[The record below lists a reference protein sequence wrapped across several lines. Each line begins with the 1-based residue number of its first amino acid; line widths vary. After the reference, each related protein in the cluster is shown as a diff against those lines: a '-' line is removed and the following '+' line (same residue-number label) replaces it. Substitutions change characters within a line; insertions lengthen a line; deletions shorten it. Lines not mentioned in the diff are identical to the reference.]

1 MYNKRTL
8 TIADMIDIQDDLN
21 ALVDQDWEKNLSFNM
36 YKVAMIDEF
45 AELLGSGRNWKWWKH
60 GHDVDV
66 WNEKIEVIDI
76 VHFYLSMMQIN
87 TYSGSAD
94 CILGCKNEPRA
105 IMFDS
110 VNDGFDHNVFVRI
123 FEQMLDNNP
132 RVQYIDELVCSVGLC
147 EEEVSAIYLAK
158 SILNTVRQTKG
169 YSTGEYKKH
178 IGGVEDNVFLQN
190 YVEDF
195 LVDKNMTLLVLKR
208 DIEKH
213 FE

>member
-8 TIADMIDIQDDLN
+8 TINDMMGIQGLLN
-21 ALVDQDWEKNLSFNM
+21 ALVDEDWRKNLSFNM

-60 GHDVDV
+60 GHNIDA

-76 VHFYLSMMQIN
+76 VHFYLSMMEIHGYAGAGDHTIGHVAN
-87 TYSGSAD
+87 TRT
-94 CILGCKNEPRA
+94 L
-105 IMFDS
+105 MFHTDDES
-110 VNDGFDHNVFVRI
+110 FDHNVFIRI
-123 FEQMLDNNP
+123 FEQMLETNP
-132 RVQYIDELVCSVGLC
+132 KVCYVDDLVQSVGLSQ
-147 EEEVSAIYLAK
+147 EEVSALYLAK

-178 IGGVEDNVFLQN
+178 IGGVEDNVFLQQ
-190 YVEDF
+190 YVEGFMADESQ
-195 LVDKNMTLLVLKR
+195 TLSVLKQN
-208 DIEKH
+208 IEEH